1 MASNYQDNFIALN
14 HGHLLPEIIINGR
27 YIHRQTH
34 KTLNRVWVGKEYED
48 PDLFMRDIETESIRL
63 NKEGYN
69 CYVVMNTISPD
80 FLEGYEGKKRIDNE
94 IAAGDKDISERNMIL
109 IDIDRSQ
116 DTKISATA
124 SELKQ
129 SEAIAWRIK
138 DDLEEAGFPQPT
150 MIMSGN
156 GNHLQVPLDHWPNT
170 EENKDRVKTFLEY
183 LRDNYSTNTHKID
196 TVVSNASRITKM
208 IDTYAMK
215 GPNTK
220 VRPWRKAVM
229 NQKKNGELLTIQQM
243 DDFLPDKPA
252 LKANGAEPPSL
263 SAEPEEE
270 IEVLLHKPLLPEELD
285 RQRFKEALENFSP
298 DDYRGDGKITGDG
311 GDWLGVMF
319 AGASIGAVE
328 ELREWSMRSSKYEPE
343 AFNKVIK
350 NYGKNTGNPLTVRS
364 LYSFLRGDRK
374 SNAAGKLGDIANGE
388 LYAEHFIDTMLFVRD
403 TDDVYRFDARVGWI
417 KASSDYAIKNAKLIA
432 NRMTKKAFDSKLANP
447 DSPSANKA
455 ISEANRSSQKPGLVN
470 MVWSAR
476 SCEGMSVDASELDSK
491 PYLLG
496 VKNGILNLDT
506 RELLQPDPSIL
517 VTKRANVI
525 YDPDAKAPRY
535 VRFLNECNP
544 NKEEIKFYIRW
555 CGYRMSGYTTEQK
568 FIFMKGVGGNGK
580 SKDLECSLFILG
592 DYADTFKTDVLVSST
607 RDPQG
612 HDADLL
618 HFMGLRF
625 AWCNETSE
633 GKFLNEQ
640 AVKQI
645 VDDGTV
651 TGRSPYAKK
660 QISFPMTAKIQIAGN
675 HAPIV
680 RGTDEGIWRRTL
692 LFNWPI
698 KFHDP
703 SKTYPENFKGLFRD
717 ADLLPKLTAEASGIL
732 NLWLLGYQEWKELGH
747 LQIPDSIIKATN
759 LYRDEMD
766 IFKQFLSDCC
776 EIAPTLTE
784 DKDKLW
790 WKFNDWSAAGNYGK
804 VTKSSFNRMLRE
816 RELMT
821 MSDRRTVKGLSLRDK
836 HPF

>member
-1 MASNYQDNFIALN
+1 MTPLAKNWEVFGGGLPLDETVINARFLDDAKEMPAIDKIFYGKNYPTIEQFASVIESTLTKLN
-14 HGHLLPEIIINGR
+14 LKGYKAYIN
-27 YIHRQTH
+27 
-34 KTLNRVWVGKEYED
+34 LNPIK
-48 PDLFMRDIETESIRL
+48 
-63 NKEGYN
+63 
-69 CYVVMNTISPD
+69 PD
-80 FLEGYEGKKRIDNE
+80 FAGKACRDVDILERKNL
-94 IAAGDKDISERNMIL
+94 L
-109 IDIDRSQ
+109 IDIDGVSDIRQ
-116 DTKISATA
+116 PATDEEVQQA
-124 SELKQ
+124 L
-129 SEAIAWRIK
+129 
-138 DDLEEAGFPQPT
+138 DLALEIETFLTEAGFSTPAIT
-150 MIMSGN
+150 DSGN
-156 GNHLQVPLDHWPNT
+156 GIHLYYHLRNFDNDK
-170 EENKDRVKTFLEY
+170 ENQNLIKRFLHCLAARY
-183 LRDNYSTNTHKID
+183 DNDTHKVD
-196 TVVSNASRITKM
+196 KVVHNASRISKAIGTLAYKGEATK
-208 IDTYAMK
+208 DR
-215 GPNTK
+215 P
-220 VRPWRKAVM
+220 VRTSALLSSSEGSITPE
-229 NQKKNGELLTIQQM
+229 ELIKFIEEFESDEPIVKL
-243 DDFLPDKPA
+243 
-252 LKANGAEPPSL
+252 NGAEPPSPF
-263 SAEPEEE
+263 ANREEGVE
-270 IEVLLHKPLLPEELD
+270 FIPNKPLLPEELD

-328 ELREWSMRSSKYEPE
+328 ELREWSKQSKEGKYDPVEFE
-343 AFNKVIK
+343 DVIK
-350 NYGKNTGNPLTVRS
+350 SYGKNTGNPLTVRS
-364 LYSFLRGDRK
+364 FYSHLRGERK

-388 LYAEHFIDTMLFVRD
+388 LYAEQYRDTMLFVRD
-403 TDDVYRFDARVGWI
+403 TDDVYRFDPNVGWL
-417 KASSDYAIKNAKLIA
+417 KASTDYAIRNAKLIA
-432 NRMTKKAFDSKLANP
+432 NMMTKQAFAAKARNP

-455 ISEANRSSQKPGLVN
+455 IAEANRTSQKTGLVN

-476 SCEGMSVDASELDSK
+476 SCEGMSVDASELDSE
-491 PYLLG
+491 PHLLG
-496 VKNGILNLDT
+496 VKNGILNLNT
-506 RELLQPDPSIL
+506 RELLEPNPSIL

-525 YDPDAKAPRY
+525 YDPEAKAPRY
-535 VRFLNECNP
+535 IRFLNECNP

-568 FIFMKGVGGNGK
+568 YIFMKGVGGNGK
-580 SKDLECSLFILG
+580 SKDLELSLFILG
-592 DYADTFKTDVLVSST
+592 DYADTFKTEVLVST
-607 RDPQG
+607 ARDPQG

-618 HFMGLRF
+618 HFKGLRF

-651 TGRSPYAKK
+651 TGRTPYGKK

-692 LFNWPI
+692 LFNWPT

-703 SKTYPENFKGLFRD
+703 SKTYPEDFKGLFRD

-732 NLWLLGYQEWKELGH
+732 NLWLAGYKEWKELGH

-759 LYRDEMD
+759 AYRDEND

-776 EIAPTLTE
+776 DVAPTHTE
-784 DKDKLW
+784 NKEKLW
-790 WKFNDWSAAGNYGK
+790 WKFNYWSEAGNYGK

-821 MSDRRTVKGLSLRDK
+821 MNDRRTVKGLSLRDE